1 MRKSKIIFDSAL
13 LDKIAESK
21 KMGEGEKLNILK
33 YLAYLTPKEQV
44 LLAQLI

>member
-21 KMGEGEKLNILK
+21 KMWEGEKLNILK
-33 YLAYLTPKEQV
+33 YIAYLNPKEQL